1 MDFTTSPCPTNGVTD
16 SLPRAS
22 GNKRKHR
29 KEVAPMVI
37 RVAIQE
43 LSADEASLNEDAYSK
58 LQTMPCNQRYADL
71 ARPPDVCLSID
82 GQLSTKLSS
91 IINSILLVMCHLL
104 VRNMWMFLPMYADKR
119 CL

>member
-1 MDFTTSPCPTNGVTD
+1 MNFTASPCTTKEETA

-22 GNKRKHR
+22 GNKRKHQR

-37 RVAIQE
+37 RVANQE
-43 LSADEASLNEDAYSK
+43 LSADEASLNEDAYRK
-58 LQTMPCNQRYADL
+58 LQTMPCNHRYVDL
-71 ARPPDVCLSID
+71 ARPPDVCLAID

-104 VRNMWMFLPMYADKR
+104 ARNFGCRSPLIDV
-119 CL
+119 